1 MIQETE
7 EITHVWRESPAS
19 RVPPSELILVTDFD
33 GTLAEIVPDPD
44 AAHASPDALEALQE
58 LVMLLADV
66 VVLSSRRPDQLE
78 VLVPISGVRLIGDSG
93 LAMPRHA
100 QREALDRFNGE
111 VSRLLERI
119 PGAWLEAKP
128 ASTAVHFR
136 KAALSGDEM
145 LALLR
150 PLLEGAKLSAAL
162 GRKVVEVHAPK
173 VGKGSAL
180 AALLPGEDP
189 AGVVCFG
196 DDEND
201 RSMFEYVSGLD
212 VPHLV
217 VGVWSAEAP
226 HDLFERCDLVVQG
239 PAGAT
244 AVLCEI
250 ADWARAAG

>member
-7 EITHVWRESPAS
+7 DITLSWLESPAS

-33 GTLAEIVPDPD
+33 GTLAEVVPDPA
-44 AAHASPDALEALQE
+44 AAHACPGALEMLQE

-66 VVLSSRRPDQLE
+66 IVLSSRPPDKLAA
-78 VLVPISGVRLIGDSG
+78 LVPISGVRLIGDSG
-93 LAMPRHA
+93 LAAPRHA
-100 QREALDRFNGE
+100 QREALDRFNTE
-111 VSRLLERI
+111 ALRMLDHI
-119 PGAWLEAKP
+119 PGTWLEAKP

-136 KAALSGDEM
+136 NAAVDGQEM
-145 LALLR
+145 LSLLR
-150 PLLEGAKLSAAL
+150 PLLEGTRLSAAV
-162 GRKVVEVHAPK
+162 GRKVVEVHAPN

-189 AGVVCFG
+189 AAVICFG

-201 RSMFEYVSGLD
+201 RTMFDYVSGLE

-226 HDLFERCDLVVQG
+226 RDLFTRCDLVVQG
-239 PAGAT
+239 PAGAI
-244 AVLCEI
+244 AVLREVLR
-250 ADWARAAG
+250 WARAAS